1 MKRLVHQI
9 ILCAML
15 GVGLLTGSPVIGQ
28 EDEVEIKRPLEQWIY
43 EGKLDKRGDV
53 LVSALNVFLW
63 AAYDTVNCHMV
74 QAWRGGI
81 KRDKSGESDQMET
94 VGLAYFDRE
103 ENVADWFVIKKGK
116 RLIPTQKFVGYK
128 VENERLY
135 LNYELTLPDG
145 QKFYVEEYPEYTGK
159 ASNTNRTGLVRT
171 FTLKGAPT
179 DIEIFLHLSCPNM
192 LRNGDLRTNS
202 KFKNTQRTKKIY
214 DWGTIRDIE
223 TDLLLNPTLPT
234 VLTMMFTYD
243 LEAEAKKRS

>member
-1 MKRLVHQI
+1 M
-9 ILCAML
+9 
-15 GVGLLTGSPVIGQ
+15 
-28 EDEVEIKRPLEQWIY
+28 
-43 EGKLDKRGDV
+43 
-53 LVSALNVFLW
+53 
-63 AAYDTVNCHMV
+63 
-74 QAWRGGI
+74 
-81 KRDKSGESDQMET
+81 
-94 VGLAYFDRE
+94 
-103 ENVADWFVIKKGK
+103 
-116 RLIPTQKFVGYK
+116 
-128 VENERLY
+128 
-135 LNYELTLPDG
+135 
-145 QKFYVEEYPEYTGK
+145 
-159 ASNTNRTGLVRT
+159 RT